1 MTLGLALL
9 AVPARLPGQEAAKK
23 DAGSSAGCSGAA
35 PAGAPVPAA
44 APAAEKEFHY
54 FGFTTDPAYGIWE
67 KISLWVVLGIAIAG
81 LIYALGLVNQVVGA
95 DEGTERMRE
104 VGAAIRQGA
113 NAYLARQFKA
123 IAPLMVVLTGLL
135 WLTAESTQQVALG
148 RAAAFF
154 IGATF
159 SWTVGFVGMSLAVR
173 GNLRVAAA
181 ARTSYGGSSAT
192 GLPHRH
198 DHRHAHRWS
207 GPPGWHAHL
216 HGLR

>member
-1 MTLGLALL
+1 MRRWRFIRFATLALAL
-9 AVPARLPGQEAAKK
+9 VAVPASLPAQNAAKT
-23 DAGSSAGCSGAA
+23 DVAPAPATAVTAPPAAGTAA
-35 PAGAPVPAA
+35 PAV
-44 APAAEKEFHY
+44 EKEFHY

-135 WLTAESTQQVALG
+135 WLTAEST
-148 RAAAFF
+148 
-154 IGATF
+154 
-159 SWTVGFVGMSLAVR
+159 
-173 GNLRVAAA
+173 
-181 ARTSYGGSSAT
+181 
-192 GLPHRH
+192 
-198 DHRHAHRWS
+198 
-207 GPPGWHAHL
+207 
-216 HGLR
+216 

>member
-1 MTLGLALL
+1 M
-9 AVPARLPGQEAAKK
+9 PARLPGQEAAKK
-23 DAGSSAGCSGAA
+23 DVA
-35 PAGAPVPAA
+35 PATAATTAAATALPPSA

-81 LIYALGLVNQVVGA
+81 LVYALGLVNQVVGA

-135 WLTAESTQQVALG
+135 WAHG
-148 RAAAFF
+148 RVDSA
-154 IGATF
+154 
-159 SWTVGFVGMSLAVR
+159 
-173 GNLRVAAA
+173 
-181 ARTSYGGSSAT
+181 GGS
-192 GLPHRH
+192 R
-198 DHRHAHRWS
+198 
-207 GPPGWHAHL
+207 PGGCLL
-216 HGLR
+216 HGSDILLAGRLRGDEPGGAG